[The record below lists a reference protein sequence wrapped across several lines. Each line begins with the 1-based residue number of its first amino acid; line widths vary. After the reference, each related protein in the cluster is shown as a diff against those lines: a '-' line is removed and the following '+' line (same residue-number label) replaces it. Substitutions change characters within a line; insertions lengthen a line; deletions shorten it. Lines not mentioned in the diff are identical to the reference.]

1 VAYARAVRVE
11 DAVPNIEVAPP
22 KYLQIAQHIREQIIR
37 GDLAPGAEV
46 PSERQIAVEWNV
58 SRPTATRALEALRRE
73 GMVTSVVGSGTFV
86 RDVQANRR
94 PLHRYNR
101 FRQRGAQY
109 GPGESVEIVAAD
121 IREAPDYVAE
131 ALRIAADEQA
141 MMRRRIISSADGK
154 PGEIATSW
162 WPATLAEI
170 APRLL
175 IKETLGGIGSVRY
188 VESVTGRQAVYARDR
203 VTARLATEQE
213 TAELQ
218 LADPNAV
225 LVYRHTVFDTADE
238 PLEFAEAVYPPGVW
252 SLEQEY
258 VIDG

>member
-1 VAYARAVRVE
+1 M
-11 DAVPNIEVAPP
+11 PNIEVAPP
-22 KYLQIAQHIREQIIR
+22 KYLQIAQHLREQIIR

-46 PSERQIAVEWNV
+46 PSERQLATEWNV

-86 RDVQANRR
+86 RDVQAHRR
-94 PLHRYNR
+94 PLHRYHR

-109 GPGESVEIVAAD
+109 GPGESVDIVAAD
-121 IREAPDYVAE
+121 VRTAPDYVAE
-131 ALRIAADEQA
+131 ALRITQGERA
-141 MMRRRIISSADGK
+141 MMRRRVISSAAGVRV
-154 PGEIATSW
+154 EIATSW
-162 WPATLAEI
+162 WPAKLADV

-175 IKETLGGIGSVRY
+175 VAESLGGIGSVRY

-203 VTARLATEQE
+203 ATGRLATEQE
-213 TAELQ
+213 AAELK
-218 LADPNAV
+218 LDGGNAV

-238 PLEFAEAVYPPGVW
+238 PLEFAEAVYPPGAW

-258 VIDG
+258 PIDG

>member
-1 VAYARAVRVE
+1 MPAVRVE
-11 DAVPNIEVAPP
+11 DTVPNIEVAPP
-22 KYLQIAQHIREQIIR
+22 KYLQIAQHIRELIIR

-46 PSERQIAVEWNV
+46 PSERQLAAEWNV

-73 GMVTSVVGSGTFV
+73 GVVTSVVGSGTFV

-121 IREAPDYVAE
+121 ICDAPDYVAE
-131 ALRIAADEQA
+131 ALRIPADERA
-141 MMRRRIISSADGK
+141 MMRRRIISSAGGN
-154 PGEIATSW
+154 PVEIATSW
-162 WPATLAEI
+162 WPAKLAEV

-175 IKETLGGIGSVRY
+175 IAETLGGIGSVRY
-188 VESVTGRQAVYARDR
+188 VESVTGRQASYARDR
-203 VTARLATEQE
+203 VTARLASDQE
-213 TAELQ
+213 IAELR
-218 LADPNAV
+218 LSAASAV
-225 LVYRHTVFDTADE
+225 LVYRHTVFDTGDD
-238 PLEFAEAVYPPGVW
+238 PLEFAEAIYPPGVW

-258 VIDG
+258 LIDD

>member
-1 VAYARAVRVE
+1 M
-11 DAVPNIEVAPP
+11 PNIEVAPP
-22 KYLQIAQHIREQIIR
+22 KYLQIAQHLREQIIR

-46 PSERQIAVEWNV
+46 PSERQLATEWNV

-73 GMVTSVVGSGTFV
+73 GMVTSVVGSGTVV
-86 RDVQANRR
+86 RDVQAHRR

-121 IREAPDYVAE
+121 VRTAPDYVAE
-131 ALRIAADEQA
+131 ALRIAAGEQA
-141 MMRRRIISSADGK
+141 MMRRRVITSATGNRV
-154 PGEIATSW
+154 EIATSW
-162 WPATLAEI
+162 WPTQLADV

-175 IKETLGGIGSVRY
+175 IAETLGGIGSVRY
-188 VESVTGRQAVYARDR
+188 VESVTGRQAGYARDR
-203 VTARLATEQE
+203 VTARLATDQE
-213 TAELQ
+213 AVELR
-218 LADPNAV
+218 LDGGNAV

-238 PLEFAEAVYPPGVW
+238 PLEFAEAVYPPGAW

-258 VIDG
+258 PIEG

>member
-1 VAYARAVRVE
+1 M
-11 DAVPNIEVAPP
+11 PNIEVAPP

-46 PSERQIAVEWNV
+46 PSERQLATEWNV

-73 GMVTSVVGSGTFV
+73 GMVASVVGSGTFV
-86 RDVQANRR
+86 RAVQANRR

-109 GPGESVEIVAAD
+109 GPGESVDIVAAD
-121 IREAPDYVAE
+121 VRAAPDHVAE
-131 ALRIAADEQA
+131 ALRIANGERA
-141 MMRRRIISSADGK
+141 MMRRRIISSAEGM
-154 PGEIATSW
+154 PVEIATSW
-162 WPATLAEI
+162 WPAQLADV

-175 IKETLGGIGSVRY
+175 VAESLGGIGSVRY

-213 TAELQ
+213 AAELE
-218 LADPNAV
+218 LGGTNAV
-225 LVYRHTVFDTADE
+225 LVYRHTVFDMADA
-238 PLEFAEAVYPPGVW
+238 PLEFAEAVYPPGAW

-258 VIDG
+258 TIDG

>member
-1 VAYARAVRVE
+1 M
-11 DAVPNIEVAPP
+11 PCPTSKLP
-22 KYLQIAQHIREQIIR
+22 HPSTLQIAQHIREQIIR

-73 GMVTSVVGSGTFV
+73 GMVMSVVGSGTFV

-109 GPGESVEIVAAD
+109 GPGESVDIVAAD
-121 IREAPDYVAE
+121 IRDAPDYVAE
-131 ALRIAADEQA
+131 ALRIDAGEQA

-154 PGEIATSW
+154 PEEIATSW
-162 WPATLAEI
+162 WPAALAEI

-175 IKETLGGIGSVRY
+175 IKETLGGIGQRPLRRVGHRAP
-188 VESVTGRQAVYARDR
+188 GRLCAGSRHGAVGD
-203 VTARLATEQE
+203 
-213 TAELQ
+213 
-218 LADPNAV
+218 
-225 LVYRHTVFDTADE
+225 
-238 PLEFAEAVYPPGVW
+238 
-252 SLEQEY
+252 
-258 VIDG
+258 